1 VEPRAP
7 PGRRRA
13 MSDQPVN
20 DCWNRIGVR
29 GDVSCP
35 ELQRHVHCHN
45 CPVHAAAALT
55 LLDHEPP
62 AGTNAGWTAHF
73 AEPLA
78 RAAAETVPLFVFRVG
93 ADWLAMPAPL
103 VAEVAPE
110 RTVHSLPHRRRGALL
125 GVVNVHG
132 ALVVCVSLGAVL
144 GLDAAP
150 AHAAPRPFT
159 RGRLLLI
166 QHGALRAVCPVDEV
180 SGIHR
185 VEPTALV
192 ETPAAVAGTRACVT
206 RVWTRREDTVGV
218 LDEAL
223 FGQALRRS

>member
-1 VEPRAP
+1 V
-7 PGRRRA
+7 
-13 MSDQPVN
+13 SDQPVN

-35 ELQRHVHCHN
+35 ELQQYVHCHN
-45 CPVHAAAALT
+45 CPVHAAAALA
-55 LLDHEPP
+55 LLDREPP
-62 AGTNAGWTAHF
+62 AGTHAGWTAHF

-78 RAAAETVPLFVFRVG
+78 TTAAQTVPLFVFRVG

-110 RTVHSLPHRRRGALL
+110 RTVHTLPHRRRGAVL

-132 ALVVCVSLGAVL
+132 ALVVCLSLAEIL

-150 AHAAPRPFT
+150 PHMSARAFA

-166 QHGALRAVCPVDEV
+166 RHGEMRAACPVDEV
-180 SGIHR
+180 SGLER
-185 VEPTALV
+185 VEPAQIV
-192 ETPAAVAGTRACVT
+192 DTPAAVAGARTCVSQ
-206 RVWTRREDTVGV
+206 VWMRRHDTVGV

-223 FGQALRRS
+223 FGQALRRSLA

>member
-1 VEPRAP
+1 MTE
-7 PGRRRA
+7 
-13 MSDQPVN
+13 QPVN

-35 ELQRHVHCHN
+35 QLRQYVHCHN

-132 ALVVCVSLGAVL
+132 ALVVCLSLGAVL
-144 GLDAAP
+144 GLDAPLSARTERQFER
-150 AHAAPRPFT
+150 ARMLML
-159 RGRLLLI
+159 G
-166 QHGALRAVCPVDEV
+166 QGELRAACPVDEV

-185 VEPTALV
+185 VEPAALL
-192 ETPAAVAGTRACVT
+192 ETPAAVAGSRACIT
-206 RVWTRREDTVGV
+206 RLWTRRDDTVGV
-218 LDEAL
+218 LDETL
-223 FGQALRRS
+223 LVQAVRRSLA